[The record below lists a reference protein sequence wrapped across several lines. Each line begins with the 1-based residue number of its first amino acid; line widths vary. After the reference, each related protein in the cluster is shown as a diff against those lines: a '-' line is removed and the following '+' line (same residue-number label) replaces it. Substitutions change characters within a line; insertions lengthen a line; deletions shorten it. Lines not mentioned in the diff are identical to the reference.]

1 MEEKNKSNSKIIV
14 VVLALLLVGALAYTF
29 YNKNEHKKLTNA
41 IEEEKEE
48 IEQNLD
54 NMIVKY
60 EDAIGQNTSMSKELA
75 FERDR
80 IVALRDSIKQ
90 LKGTNYNLIRR
101 YRKEIAKL
109 EETNKRL
116 FFMTD
121 SLTGINSVLK
131 VNLDSARVN
140 ISRQIAVNDTLTMT
154 NLDLSEKVAIGSV
167 LKVNSAKILAM
178 RERTSGKLVETARA
192 RNTDAFRINFTIAKN
207 EISEKGERKIYIQII
222 DVTTGNTIASKGEI
236 TLLNDKKANF
246 SDSTTVNYLNE
257 AIDIVSLVEVDRDL
271 IERGVY
277 LVNIFIDNKLSGV
290 TQITLK

>member
-192 RNTDAFRINFTIAKN
+192 RNTDAFRINFTIGKN

-246 SDSTTVNYLNE
+246 SDSTTINYLNE